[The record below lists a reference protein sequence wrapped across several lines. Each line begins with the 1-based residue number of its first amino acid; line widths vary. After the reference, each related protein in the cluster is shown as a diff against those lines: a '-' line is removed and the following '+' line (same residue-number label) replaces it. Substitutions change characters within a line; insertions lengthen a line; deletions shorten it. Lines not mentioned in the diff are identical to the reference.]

1 MLDGVV
7 IQANTLP
14 GGIGPSYVPYP
25 DRYTEGDLA
34 NHEVGHW
41 FGLFHT

>member
-1 MLDGVV
+1 MQDGVV
-7 IQANTLP
+7 IQANSLP
-14 GGIGPSYVPYP
+14 GGIGPQFETYP
-25 DRYTEGDLA
+25 QRFTEGDLA